1 MTTIEEK
8 FLVLPTTGISDALKG
23 YNHMDTGIKPL
34 KRNYKMA
41 GRPLQLM
48 ILQEIIQEY
57 YEE

>member
-34 KRNYKMA
+34 K
-41 GRPLQLM
+41 
-48 ILQEIIQEY
+48 EY
-57 YEE
+57 